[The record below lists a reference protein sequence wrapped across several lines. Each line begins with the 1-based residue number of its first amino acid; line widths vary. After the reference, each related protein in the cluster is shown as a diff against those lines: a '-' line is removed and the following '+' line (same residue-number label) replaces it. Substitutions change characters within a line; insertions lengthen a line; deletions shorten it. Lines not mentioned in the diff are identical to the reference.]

1 MVNIRKSPMQD
12 VYDYY
17 FRLSKKL
24 GYDTY
29 DYLPPQN
36 EKVKYP
42 FVYVGNLEG
51 TPSQTKTN
59 LTGSVVLNIDC
70 WGTPKQ
76 RLIISEMVEHFFYAS
91 IGRVN
96 TENYRFYG
104 DAQQQSKQVQLDTS
118 VPNSTLMRGMV
129 TIELK
134 IL

>member
-1 MVNIRKSPMQD
+1 MQD
-12 VYDYY
+12 VYGYY
-17 FRLSKKL
+17 LQLSKQL

-29 DYLPPQN
+29 DYLPPQSK
-36 EKVKYP
+36 KVKYP
-42 FVYVGNLEG
+42 FVYIGNLEEI
-51 TPSQTKTN
+51 PSQTKTN

-70 WGTPKQ
+70 WGTPRQ
-76 RLIISEMVEHFFYAS
+76 RLIISEMVERFFNAS

-104 DAQQQSKQVQLDTS
+104 NAQQQSKRMQLDTS

>member
-12 VYDYY
+12 VYKYY
-17 FRLSKKL
+17 LRLSKKL

-29 DYLPPQN
+29 DYLPPQSK
-36 EKVKYP
+36 KVKYP
-42 FVYVGNLEG
+42 FVYIGNLEEI
-51 TPSQTKTN
+51 TSQTKTN

-70 WGTPKQ
+70 WGTPRQ
-76 RLIISEMVEHFFYAS
+76 RLIISEMVERFFYAS

-104 DAQQQSKQVQLDTS
+104 NAQQQSKQIQLDTS
-118 VPNSTLMRGMV
+118 VPNSILVRGMV